1 MEASSSMLSEYH
13 AKALEA
19 RGLDVELATRYGLYT
34 EKRKHDGRCLA
45 ITFTRKGKVINHKY
59 RGPDKK
65 FSQDEG
71 APRSL
76 WNEDCLR
83 DPTLAEMP
91 LIVTEGEFDALAAI
105 QSGFPKSVSVPDGA
119 GSNLD
124 FLGSDELWPLLA
136 ATKRVILAADGD
148 DPGQKLCAELAR
160 RLGAARCLFIVYPKG
175 AKDLNDVLRLEG
187 ERGVRAVIEAA
198 KPYPL
203 KGVFRLSDYPD
214 EPMPETFTSGWINL
228 NPHLRFWRGEFAV
241 ITGVPSAGKSLWTL
255 NLLCNFAREHDHRA
269 AIASFEMRTR
279 PFVFDILAKYHGGP
293 RAEAEKWIEDRFLF
307 IDQDPSQD
315 DEDMTI
321 EWLLE
326 RAEDCVIRHGIDW
339 LLLDPWNQIDHNPGR
354 DTEEGYQRKAI
365 RQIKRFARAYG
376 VGVFVVAHPTK
387 DIKQRDGSIRRPTGY
402 DIAGSS
408 HWVNAPDHL
417 IVLER
422 PDGAQQ
428 NVEVSVLKSRHAV
441 GGTCGSALLRY
452 DYREGRYRA
461 IAKTPEI
468 VRS

>member
-1 MEASSSMLSEYH
+1 MLGRTHQEWI
-13 AKALEA
+13 EA
-19 RGLDVELATRYGLYT
+19 RGIDLEIATRYGLFT
-34 EKRKHDGRCLA
+34 EKQRSDGRDLA
-45 ITFTRKGKVINHKY
+45 IPFVRKGRIVNHKY
-59 RGPDKK
+59 RGPQKR

-83 DPTLAEMP
+83 DPTLADHP

-105 QSGFPKSVSVPDGA
+105 QSGYLKSVSVPDGA

-136 ATKRVILAADGD
+136 ATKRVILAVDGD
-148 DPGQKLCAELAR
+148 EPGQKLCGELAR
-160 RLGAARCLFIVYPKG
+160 RLGAARCSFLAYPKG
-175 AKDLNDVLRLEG
+175 AKDLNDVLMRGG
-187 ERGVRAVIEAA
+187 ERAVRDVIEGA
-198 KPYPL
+198 KAYPL

-214 EPMPETFTSGWINL
+214 TPMPDTFMSGWINL
-228 NPHLRFWRGEFAV
+228 NPHMRFWRGEFGV

-255 NLLCNFAREHDHRA
+255 NLLCNFAAEYGHRA
-269 AIASFEMRTR
+269 AIASFEMPTR
-279 PFVFDILAKYHGGP
+279 PFVFDILAKHHGGSK
-293 RAEAEKWIEDRFLF
+293 AEAERWIEDRFLF

-321 EWLLE
+321 EWILE
-326 RAEDCVIRHGIDW
+326 RAEDCVIRYGIDW
-339 LLLDPWNQIDHNPGR
+339 LLIDPWNQIDHSPGR
-354 DTEEGYQRKAI
+354 DTEENYQRKAI
-365 RQIKRFARAYG
+365 RQIKRFARAFK

-387 DIKQRDGSIRRPTGY
+387 DIKQRDGTIRRPTGY

-422 PDGAQQ
+422 PEGGQ
-428 NVEVSVLKSRHAV
+428 NTVEVSVLKSRHAV
-441 GGTCGSALLRY
+441 GGTCGSGILTY
-452 DYREGRYRA
+452 DQRTGRYRA
-461 IAKTPEI
+461 IARAPE
-468 VRS
+468 VVSG